1 MKNFQKVKLSCLKG
15 NTVLGNY
22 WKCDW
27 IFHRKGKYSPH
38 IKKNLKQFICDFI
51 KILFYIYN
59 KHSIHVC
66 ICLFFFNLFMNI
78 FDLLIRSKDVGG
90 NGNKQ
95 NIRNNKY
102 HMALIS
108 DFVLHNKKQFEN
120 RRLAVSS
127 YSIIFIFYQ
136 APWPKF
142 SIKELMKERIRLGS

>member
-1 MKNFQKVKLSCLKG
+1 
-15 NTVLGNY
+15 
-22 WKCDW
+22 
-27 IFHRKGKYSPH
+27 
-38 IKKNLKQFICDFI
+38 
-51 KILFYIYN
+51 
-59 KHSIHVC
+59 
-66 ICLFFFNLFMNI
+66 MNI

-136 APWPKF
+136 AP
-142 SIKELMKERIRLGS
+142 